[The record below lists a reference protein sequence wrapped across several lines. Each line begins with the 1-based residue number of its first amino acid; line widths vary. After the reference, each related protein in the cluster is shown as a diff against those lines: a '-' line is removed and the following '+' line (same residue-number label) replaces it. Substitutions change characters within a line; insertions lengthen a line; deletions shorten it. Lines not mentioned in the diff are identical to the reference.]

1 MIERRAGW
9 RLAAMMALVYAV
21 QGSFW
26 PLLAVHLQDLGLN
39 GRSRGWIFATLAM
52 GSVIVPLGAGQL
64 VDRLMRTQRF
74 LALAYGL
81 GAALLALLASGS
93 VIQEGWL
100 FLLFLAFWMIIAPS
114 YGLCNSLAMR
124 HLDDPGRQFGGI
136 RLWGTIGWMAV
147 GWLVSLAMGWT
158 GVNRT
163 GGGCYEAFLIAM
175 VLSIIVALY
184 CLTLPDT
191 PPLARDSASS
201 GWAGLDETLGLFRK
215 PDVRVFLVT
224 ALGVYLT
231 TPMVYQVMPAY
242 LESRGLPR
250 AWVPTAMTLGQ
261 WPEIAALAF
270 LPWMLGRIGTK
281 GTLAVGIIAWLVRF
295 LSLLGRPPLAIAVG
309 GGLLHGVGVGCFTV
323 GGQVF
328 LDSRAPTRQRAS
340 AQGLFLVLTSGLGS
354 LLGNLMAGDLAGTHP
369 DNDVL
374 VFLIPC
380 VINGAMLIY
389 FLTGFRS
396 HDSTVDRAGACTAE
410 LPPRPHSVRGT
421 VGGVGNLVTEPA
433 DG

>member
-1 MIERRAGW
+1 MRERKVGW
-9 RLAAMMALVYAV
+9 RLASMMALVYAV

-26 PLLAVHLQDLGLN
+26 PLLAVHLQDLGLS
-39 GRSRGWIFATLAM
+39 GRARGWIFATLAM
-52 GSVIVPLGAGQL
+52 GSVIVPLGAGHL
-64 VDRLMRTQRF
+64 VDRLMPTQRF
-74 LALAYGL
+74 LALAYAL
-81 GAALLALLASGS
+81 GAALLAFLASGS
-93 VIQEGWL
+93 VIQPGWL

-124 HLDDPGRQFGGI
+124 HLDNPTGQFGGI
-136 RLWGTIGWMAV
+136 RLWGTIGWMAA
-147 GWLVSLAMGWT
+147 GGLVSVVMGWT
-158 GVNRT
+158 GANRT
-163 GGGCYEAFLIAM
+163 GGCYEAFLIAM

-201 GWAGLDETLGLFRK
+201 AWGRLGETLALLRN

-224 ALGVYLT
+224 AFGVYLT
-231 TPMVYQVMPAY
+231 TPMVYQIMPEY
-242 LESRGLPR
+242 LESRGLGR

-281 GTLAVGIIAWLVRF
+281 GTITVGIIAWLARF
-295 LSLLGRPPLAIAVG
+295 FSLLCRPSLAIAVG

-328 LDSRAPTRQRAS
+328 LDSQAPTRQRAS

-354 LLGNLMAGDLAGTHP
+354 LLGYLMAGELSATGTH
-369 DNDVL
+369 NDVL
-374 VFLIPC
+374 LFLVPC
-380 VINGAMLIY
+380 VIDGAMLTY

-396 HDSTVDRAGACTAE
+396 PVSILDRAGVTTAE
-410 LPPRPHSVRGT
+410 LAPRPHSVRGS
-421 VGGVGNLVTEPA
+421 VGGIRNLVTEPA